1 MKAKRMY
8 ARPFDLSDDN
18 DSPSGSRYFVKIAIE
33 SSMFLCLI
41 SYDKNVRA
49 IFSSRLSWLPCTFV
63 AYVYSSYEESRV
75 DPKTGTTFSEKSK
88 ESLERTVYSSR
99 GADGTTSTER
109 PWTGSADIVK
119 EGLSRSKSQCLSLFL
134 ARQPLKGHTF
144 SLPNRQLR
152 SPALSNV
159 DVVVHGIF
167 RRFGYCAPLAFSA
180 YPSPFRYPFAITLYQ
195 PPFGFSVRI
204 RFSLSFQPPL
214 FLCRSIYLSVRPSF
228 FLTFLNFH
236 SSSRAL
242 HIFYFTVHAAFFRLV
257 QRTSNYFPFSLRFLF
272 SEPRN
277 SNFIRHVARFL
288 DRPDAQGIANEVLP
302 FVRK

>member
-1 MKAKRMY
+1 MFA
-8 ARPFDLSDDN
+8 
-18 DSPSGSRYFVKIAIE
+18 RYFLRV
-33 SSMFLCLI
+33 CRG
-41 SYDKNVRA
+41 YRVG
-49 IFSSRLSWLPCTFV
+49 SSR
-63 AYVYSSYEESRV
+63 VYSSYEESRV

-88 ESLERTVYSSR
+88 EPLERTVYSSR

-119 EGLSRSKSQCLSLFL
+119 EGLSRARSQCLSLFL

-204 RFSLSFQPPL
+204 RFSLSFQ
-214 FLCRSIYLSVRPSF
+214 LS
-228 FLTFLNFH
+228 
-236 SSSRAL
+236 
-242 HIFYFTVHAAFFRLV
+242 
-257 QRTSNYFPFSLRFLF
+257 FSL
-272 SEPRN
+272 S
-277 SNFIRHVARFL
+277 
-288 DRPDAQGIANEVLP
+288 
-302 FVRK
+302 